1 MTRDTENGDSPGSS
15 KVEDT
20 GEPEMFWEKDHFTR
34 MHKQQGSEA
43 MTKIGSN
50 EGKGMHN
57 NNKKGVPKP
66 YSAPT
71 ERIPTI
77 GEQWAYAARRYSK
90 YQGYAWSGVVLVG
103 GLAYLM
109 SLVGTT
115 GEAEPPKGSGSG
127 SNSE

>member
-1 MTRDTENGDSPGSS
+1 MKDSPPSQ
-15 KVEDT
+15 VEDK
-20 GEPEMFWEKDHFTR
+20 GEPEMFWEKDHFKR
-34 MHKQQGSEA
+34 MHKQHGSEA
-43 MTKIGSN
+43 MTRTGSN
-50 EGKGMHN
+50 EVKGMY
-57 NNKKGVPKP
+57 NKRVPKP

-71 ERIPTI
+71 ERIPTL

-115 GEAEPPKGSGSG
+115 GVTEPPKGSGSG